1 MGSSEAAFHGVLQG
15 RRDDACRWAR
25 PRRLSTGFCRAAE
38 AMLAD
43 GLVQGGFLRDFAG
56 SPRRCSPKGSSEAAF
71 HGLLQGRRGDACRW
85 ARPRRLST
93 GFSNGGAA
101 RSAAVPFCPSFPRR
115 LAVLLSLP
123 SARTTMPHEH
133 IPVHAN
139 RRAVPTLFHIF
150 PARPSRVSS
159 FTLPPGQRY
168 RARSPRRCSP
178 KGSSEAGFHGLLQ
191 GRRGDASRWARLR
204 RLSAGFC
211 RVAEAMLPDGL
222 VRGGFPRGFA
232 TAALRAA
239 PPFPFVLLSPA
250 TWPYF
255 FLYHPPGQRCRAPL
269 FLHPFV
275 PLGGRDSAAFFAACT
290 GGGVVRSLFALSAAR
305 PALHLFFYTPPPGE
319 RMPRARSRPCE
330 PAGSPFPFPHFPT
343 ARPYFF
349 LYHPPG
355 QRCRT
360 STFPFTQTGGQSLP
374 FSTFSRA
381 PESCFFLYPAARPT
395 IPRATFP
402 SSICPAGRQG
412 QRRFLCRL
420 PGRRSSALPF
430 RPIGGAPGTAPL
442 FLHPAARGTDAAR
455 PFPPMRTGGQS
466 LPFSTFSYRPVVLL
480 SLPSRPAND
489 AARHFSCILLSRRAA
504 GTAPRSLPPAR
515 VAEQRAPFS
524 PYRRRARHCTSFS
537 TPRRPGNGCRASVPA
552 HANRRAV
559 PSLFHIFL
567 PPGRTSFFTQPS
579 CQRYRA
585 PLFLHPFVPLGGRDS
600 AAFFAACT
608 GGGAARSLF
617 ALSAARP
624 ALHLFFCTP
633 PPGER
638 MPRARS
644 RPCEPAG
651 SPFPFPHFPARPSHA
666 SSFTQPP
673 GQRYRARSPRRCF
686 PMVSSEVGFLRA
698 FAGPPRRCFPLGSSE
713 AATHGSFPLLLRAA
727 APVRGCSRRISPSI
741 SAPLCLPRSPLLC
754 ARPFRAGFFGSAPPC
769 SPPPRAVSGPVPA
782 RADASRRSFA
792 FPLARRAPFLPC
804 APCAPGLCASR
815 RGDGRSAS
823 PARPACVETTH
834 SKSPARQ
841 RIPARP
847 ACMPAPRTPGAS
859 VPPRTPGA
867 SVPPRAAV
875 RFGSHPAVQARPIF
889 FHRQAGKR
897 TQKANLI
904 RTYVR
909 IRF

>member
-178 KGSSEAGFHGLLQ
+178 MGSSEAGFHGLLQ

-466 LPFSTFSYRPVVLL
+466 LPFSTFS
-480 SLPSRPAND
+480 
-489 AARHFSCILLSRRAA
+489 
-504 GTAPRSLPPAR
+504 
-515 VAEQRAPFS
+515 RAPESCF
-524 PYRRRARHCTSFS
+524 
-537 TPRRPGNGCRASVPA
+537 
-552 HANRRAV
+552 
-559 PSLFHIFL
+559 FL
-567 PPGRTSFFTQPS
+567 YP
-579 CQRYRA
+579 
-585 PLFLHPFVPLGGRDS
+585 
-600 AAFFAACT
+600 
-608 GGGAARSLF
+608 
-617 ALSAARP
+617 AARP
-624 ALHLFFCTP
+624 TIPRTVAEAMLAKGLVRGGFLRGFAGPPRRCFPLGSSEAASHGVFQRRHCAQRRRSLLSFSPP

-651 SPFPFPHFPARPSHA
+651 SPFPFPHFP
-666 SSFTQPP
+666 T
-673 GQRYRARSPRRCF
+673 ARSYFFLYPAVLPAIPRTVAAAMLPDGLVRG
-686 PMVSSEVGFLRA
+686 GFLRA

-713 AATHGSFPLLLRAA
+713 AAFCGVLKRRRCAQCRRTLLPFFPPPPGERMPRARSRPCEPAGSPFPFPHFPTARPYFFLYPAVLPTMPRATFPASICPAGRQGQRRFLCRLPGRRSSALPFRPIGGAPGAASLSSIPSRPDSGCRARSPPSPKPASEPFPFPILSDNARAHSRSREPAGCPFPFPLFPDSRHVLPGGGHARLIPP
-727 APVRGCSRRISPSI
+727 APARGCSRRISPSI

-754 ARPFRAGFFGSAPPC
+754 ARPFRAGFFGSALPC

-792 FPLARRAPFLPC
+792 FPHARPAC
-804 APCAPGLCASR
+804 APAAHALCARPVRIASR
-815 RGDGRSAS
+815 RG
-823 PARPACVETTH
+823 
-834 SKSPARQ
+834 K
-841 RIPARP
+841 
-847 ACMPAPRTPGAS
+847 
-859 VPPRTPGA
+859 
-867 SVPPRAAV
+867 
-875 RFGSHPAVQARPIF
+875 
-889 FHRQAGKR
+889 
-897 TQKANLI
+897 L
-904 RTYVR
+904 
-909 IRF
+909 